1 MAIPGVALV
10 ASGAGLLFFWSAMK
24 GENVTS
30 TLREVITGQ
39 QPSGQN
45 MNPVNVPAPSPS
57 PSVADTGLSGS
68 QFGALAGVPGARA
81 SQILAAAASK
91 KGQPYSY
98 GTGHTGNPCASPTT
112 DCSSY
117 VSCVL
122 NMVGAMK
129 GSANTGGLSK
139 LGSKVTYAQR
149 LPGDII
155 VWNGGTGG
163 GHCGIIVDGSRMWNN
178 PCTKCGGVQISKYPT
193 VTRTAATAIVRRF

>member
-57 PSVADTGLSGS
+57 PSVAD
-68 QFGALAGVPGARA
+68 
-81 SQILAAAASK
+81 
-91 KGQPYSY
+91 
-98 GTGHTGNPCASPTT
+98 TGNPCASPTT